1 MFAAEF
7 FQLYSMKNNQ
17 KMEMMM
23 KKKKKEEKKKN
34 VNFTFVSVSKS
45 LLLIEREYSILYLRC
60 AACECDEMKCYSKHE
75 SINSKRNR

>member
-7 FQLYSMKNNQ
+7 VQLYSMKDNQ

-45 LLLIEREYSILYLRC
+45 LLLIERAYSILYLR
-60 AACECDEMKCYSKHE
+60 ASATAMKWSVTP
-75 SINSKRNR
+75 